1 MLNSVT
7 FSLNYSPN
15 RAEKFSAL
23 LDSYF
28 YLGGKQTK
36 VIDKSTELG
45 LRFAVKHQG
54 RAVSTTEKVL
64 KILSWIFVPIVILAW
79 LLQQALHLYL
89 HIAYPCVYLDRPL
102 SESLQNDIVTTC
114 QKISKSLNFKTILT
128 TEDEAYQELCAEGI
142 TIVKPKEEFASALPE
157 RFYLDSRK
165 SHTFYILGNQ
175 DHCNA
180 HYLDLYNLIHAGR
193 NLISE
198 FELTGKRDAKSIE
211 KCLKDNWGITAKI
224 SRFPKQ
230 KHGIHDGLKAEFL
243 FDNYPD
249 YICTLD
255 DNSISIREITN
266 SSQVESKE
274 ITIAR
279 FVKNVLESR
288 HIEKKGSTAYISWP
302 KYIGC
307 DISSGIVVLDDEE
320 EHKQLIVTNP
330 RGETAA
336 NLKLFSSQSFIEC
349 YQSMKS
355 RHMVPYVLGEQAA
368 FKHYQNR
375 HQLIMNESGSRL
387 PMDSYENRKNI
398 MSAFLRQVP
407 SAFLVEVL
415 NTATSEEVAAALDSL
430 DHTKIA
436 RSLNLSAVT
445 IPRAYILQK
454 RPQLRAL
461 SDKQI
466 KLQLAIEFIKEIL
479 SPTDPNTVEIFIP
492 YREQNT
498 TSSVS
503 PTTFWGNLSDPIRI
517 GLTNSILIH
526 LEKMHIIEGFTE
538 VSRGVYVRLNSV
550 QIDS

>member
-7 FSLNYSPN
+7 FSPVYSPN
-15 RAEKFSAL
+15 RVEKFSSL

-45 LRFAVKHQG
+45 LRFAIQHQG
-54 RAVSTTEKVL
+54 RAISTAEKVL

-79 LLQQALHLYL
+79 LLRQALHLYL
-89 HIAYPCVYLDRPL
+89 HIAYPCIYLDAPL
-102 SESLQNDIVTTC
+102 SESLQKDIVTTC
-114 QKISKSLNFKTILT
+114 QKISHSLNFKTILT

-142 TIVKPKEEFASALPE
+142 TIVQPKEEFASALPE

-165 SHTFYILGNQ
+165 SHTFYILGNRDQ
-175 DHCNA
+175 FNA
-180 HYLDLYNLIHAGR
+180 HYLDLYNLIHSGR

-198 FELTGKRDAKSIE
+198 FALTGKSDEKSIE
-211 KCLKDNWGITAKI
+211 KCLKDSLGITAKI
-224 SRFPKQ
+224 SRLPKQ
-230 KHGIHDGLKAEFL
+230 KQGIHGGLKAEFR

-249 YICTLD
+249 YVCSLND
-255 DNSISIREITN
+255 DSISIHEITN
-266 SSQVESKE
+266 SSEVELRESAV
-274 ITIAR
+274 AR
-279 FVKNVLESR
+279 FVRNVLESR
-288 HIEKKGSTAYISWP
+288 HIEKKGRGSCISWP

-307 DISSGIVVLDDEE
+307 DMSSGIVILDDEE

-330 RGETAA
+330 QGDTEA

-349 YQSMKS
+349 YQSMKN

-368 FKHYQNR
+368 FKHHQNR

-387 PMDSYENRKNI
+387 PMDSYENRKNV

-407 SAFLVEVL
+407 SAFLGEVL
-415 NTATSEEVAAALDSL
+415 NQVTSEEVAAAIESL
-430 DHTKIA
+430 DRKKIA
-436 RSLNLSAVT
+436 RALNLSAVT

-466 KLQLAIEFIKEIL
+466 KLQLAIEFITEIL

-492 YREQNT
+492 YKEQNT
-498 TSSVS
+498 TGSTSL
-503 PTTFWGNLSDPIRI
+503 TTFWGNLSDPIRI
-517 GLTNSILIH
+517 GLTNSILIQ
-526 LEKMHIIEGFTE
+526 LEKMHIIEGCTE
-538 VSRGVYVRLNSV
+538 VSRGVYVRLNS
-550 QIDS
+550 IKTDS